1 MLSLLVAW
9 ALLPVMA
16 WVLRLLVAWAL
27 LSVMAWALRLLVAWV
42 LRLLVAWGL
51 ALQVA
56 SRRRVVRILRL
67 LVAWV
72 LRLLVAWVV
81 LRLGKGCPHRRR
93 DLKVPRRSGWPEGRE
108 RQKGERYVL
117 CGEEMTEDR

>member
-1 MLSLLVAW
+1 M
-9 ALLPVMA
+9 
-16 WVLRLLVAWAL
+16 LRLR
-27 LSVMAWALRLLVAWV
+27 AWALRRGVAWVLSLLVAWV

-81 LRLGKGCPHRRR
+81 LRLGKGCPHRRPTYATTPPGQPQGTMGS
-93 DLKVPRRSGWPEGRE
+93 DPGPRAWKRI
-108 RQKGERYVL
+108 
-117 CGEEMTEDR
+117 